1 MQHHRTRPIEQ
12 FRGLRHSS
20 GAIGALA
27 AGALTVGACA
37 IGALAIGRLSIGKA
51 RIGSLEIDRLTIR
64 NLRGEGSF
72 DHDGGG
78 RSDIAM
84 TTAGVGEEYV
94 SLCRWGAFDEAMAR
108 FFSADHVRL
117 ESFDMREPPVEMHGM
132 EAIRESGREFAEQ
145 HEIHDVEVDGPFV
158 GGTRFGVSFSIDA
171 TFIPTRKRATIRKLD
186 VYTVQDRAIVRS
198 EVYYNMPPL
207 SAR

>member
-12 FRGLRHSS
+12 FGGLRHSS

-27 AGALTVGACA
+27 AGALAVGAYA
-37 IGALAIGRLSIGKA
+37 IGALAIGRLAIGKA
-51 RIGSLEIDRLTIR
+51 RIGNLEIDKLTVRNIR
-64 NLRGEGSF
+64 GAGSS
-72 DHDGGG
+72 DHDGSG
-78 RSDIAM
+78 RSDIPM
-84 TTAGVGEEYV
+84 TTAGVAEGYF
-94 SLCRWGAFDEAMAR
+94 SLCHRGEFDEAMTR

-171 TFIPTRKRATIRKLD
+171 TFIPTGRRTTIRKLD
-186 VYTVQDRAIVRS
+186 VYTVRDRAIVRS
-198 EVYYNMPPL
+198 EVYYNTPPL